1 MAADAAEGAEHPLER
16 AHFWSVASISWLT
29 PLARKAVKG
38 KLEVHD
44 VWEAPAGQTVDTAV
58 HRFKLAWEVEQQRKT
73 PSVARAMIRANAGR
87 VAASGSLLL
96 LFISVQLA
104 QPLLIQ
110 SLVSF
115 LNTPAA
121 APGEGWLMASLIFMS
136 ALASSVL
143 VSEFFRHGFVL
154 GVLSRTA
161 AMSAIYEKA
170 INMSVLARSGGSTG
184 KTTNLMAVDAEKF
197 AMASQVFHFLWISPV
212 MMICCGIVMAFRIGP
227 AGFIGLAFLFVT
239 VPVQHLLAK
248 KGGQIRVKALA
259 FTDERMKFVTE
270 VVQGIRVAKLYAWE
284 AAIFQYVASVRRRE
298 CAKLCASLLMKI
310 AVREGLL
317 LVAPAVAL
325 GLILAGK
332 MWQDGELELSEA
344 IMILGLLN
352 TLRFPM
358 NLLALS
364 FATTQ
369 DCLVAAKRISA
380 FLLLEESRRRAEA
393 PRNDPEYSADA
404 AHAAFAE
411 GVVCCWDP
419 TLAFRLRITS
429 CRLVRGSRVAILG
442 PVGSGKTSFLSM
454 LLDEMHLL
462 QGSSFLDGRVAYLAQ
477 VPWIQNASLRAN
489 ILFGLPMD
497 EDIYDQTLEAAA
509 LQTDLEAL
517 LDGDLTD
524 IGERGINLS
533 GGQKAR
539 VGLARCLYAAATRNA
554 DVVILD
560 SPFAALDTLTAQTV
574 VEGLIRMTSGCT
586 LVCAVSAHTHL
597 LRNFERI
604 LIMSDG
610 AILADGSPEELR
622 QQVGNL
628 PHAGTEPTQTKPI
641 ESMKSPSKAPRD
653 ASRRLMRADT
663 VAQTFPLT
671 ALGKWLGGPGG
682 CSQRGLLIGVPICL
696 IFLAGQGCRVITDVS
711 LTEWAAGQSE
721 FSTSLVLLAVLVV
734 LSVLRIT
741 FCALASFRAARLL
754 HNDMFWRLL
763 RAPVTTYFDV
773 VTTGEICNKLSKDL
787 EFTDT
792 QLPELLTQFLS
803 NTSLLFIIFGLTIF
817 AVPWFAA
824 ILCLLSTVF
833 VMVAVQSGYLLRAL
847 QRFES
852 ASKSPIYTSFSET
865 LSGLQTICAW
875 GHQER
880 FHEAHTKIMRQNLR
894 FFHAASMSDIWLQ
907 FRLELLT
914 VFIIGS
920 FTFLAVGLR
929 SSIDGNTV
937 GLALVYAIQMTAMFQ
952 RCTKLAI
959 LIGQM
964 LTACERVLS
973 FEKAP
978 QEPDLVQPQ
987 DIKLHEWP
995 QGSIAFNDVS
1005 VQYRDGDL
1013 VLKDVCFSANAG
1025 TRVGICGRS
1034 GAGKSSIVMALFRMV
1049 DPCGGRIMIDGIDIA
1064 TVGVHTLRQNL
1075 AIIPQEPIVFSGS
1088 LRSNLDPFRRVLDDT
1103 VLTGALE
1110 QVGLQGLV
1118 KEAGLEMAIAEQGG
1132 NLSQGQRQLL
1142 CIARAF
1148 VRKNRI
1154 MVLDEATSSVDEQ
1167 TDALIKNVLQAHWSQ
1182 GHQQCTVLTVAHRLS
1197 TILDYD
1203 RILVLNKGEVVE
1215 FDAPAELLSRP
1226 GGSELVVA
1234 NGYRSEPRLPEPWK
1248 SWVLAALEVAAQAAQ
1263 DSQIKWI
1270 ALEIMRDR
1278 AHSILQKAVFQG
1290 LRNISIVCGEAAQT
1304 LESLFPS
1311 SSISHIFINFP
1322 EPPFVSGDEAAES
1335 SFHMMTEHL
1344 FVEMDRVLR
1353 NGCRITILSDNAR
1366 YMRTVAKTVA
1376 SLASAQRVRLA
1387 SAGAKQLWGRGECPE
1402 HETVHGVELYQGWP
1416 EASCGH
1422 AVKAS
1427 SYFDTLWAMG
1437 KRVDRFYM
1445 VLRSSE
1451 RQEAQLHKRQEIDQ
1465 SAKVPWFGMWDVL
1478 AFSIDAV
1485 SCVAAVMSAAAA
1497 EELVKKAEQKMKGG
1511 GGLWGYLSGGPK
1523 YDEAIEIYQ
1532 QAANQYKMAK
1542 MWQEAGNCFVQCA
1555 FCAEKSGSQSDQAN
1569 YLSEAGNVLKKV
1581 STQLAVEQLE
1591 QAVSIYSAGGR
1602 FQQAG
1607 KLLLSVAELYE
1618 AERLQ
1623 HKECKVFYKRA
1634 AEMFELADHSESNFS
1649 KCNLKYAEFAAKD
1662 GELEEAIRIF
1672 ESEGEKAL
1680 GKTLLQFGAKEHFL
1694 NAGILHLVGPVASP
1708 PLEATRNDRSKHS
1721 MQSCC

>member
-1 MAADAAEGAEHPLER
+1 MAADIAEGAEHPLER
-16 AHFWSVASISWLT
+16 AHFWSVASITWLT

-38 KLEVHD
+38 KLQVHD
-44 VWEAPAGQTVDTAV
+44 VWKAPAGQTVDTAV

-73 PSVARAMIRANAGR
+73 PSVARAMIHANACR
-87 VAASGSLLL
+87 VAASASLLL
-96 LFISVQLA
+96 MFMSVQLA

-121 APGEGWLMASLIFMS
+121 APGEGWLMASLIFTS

-197 AMASQVFHFLWISPV
+197 VMAAQVFHFLWISPV
-212 MMICCGIVMAFRIGP
+212 MMILCGIVMGFRIGP

-248 KGGQIRVKALA
+248 RGGQIRVKALA

-284 AAIFQYVASVRRRE
+284 AAIFHYVASVRRRE

-325 GLILAGK
+325 GLVLAGK

-358 NLLALS
+358 NLLAMS
-364 FATTQ
+364 FAATQ

-380 FLLLEESRRRAEA
+380 FLLLEESRRRAEG
-393 PRNDPEYSADA
+393 PKNDPEYSAL
-404 AHAAFAE
+404 AAFAE

-419 TLAFRLRITS
+419 ALTFRLRIPS
-429 CRLVRGSRVAILG
+429 CRVVRGSRVAILG
-442 PVGSGKTSFLSM
+442 PVGSGKTSFVSM

-462 QGSSFLDGRVAYLAQ
+462 QGSSFLDGRVAYMAQ

-497 EDIYDQTLEAAA
+497 EDIYDETLEAAA

-554 DVVILD
+554 DVVMLD

-586 LVCAVSAHTHL
+586 LVCAMSSHTHL

-604 LIMSDG
+604 LIMSHG

-622 QQVGNL
+622 QQVGDL
-628 PHAGTEPTQTKPI
+628 PHVDTAEPTQTKPI
-641 ESMKSPSKAPRD
+641 ESMKSPSKTPRD

-682 CSQRGLLIGVPICL
+682 RSQRGLLIGLPICL

-711 LTEWAAGQSE
+711 LTEWAAGQSD
-721 FSTSLVLLAVLVV
+721 FSTSLVLLAVLVA
-734 LSVLRIT
+734 LLVLRIT
-741 FCALASFRAARLL
+741 CCALASFRAARLL

-773 VTTGEICNKLSKDL
+773 VTTGEICNKFSKDL

-792 QLPELLTQFLS
+792 QLPELLTQFLA
-803 NTSLLFIIFGLTIF
+803 NCSLLFIIFGLTIF

-824 ILCLLSTVF
+824 ILCLLSVVF
-833 VMVAVQSGYLLRAL
+833 VIVAVQSGYLLRAL

-880 FHEAHTKIMRQNLR
+880 FQETHTKIMRHNLR
-894 FFHAASMSDIWLQ
+894 FFHAASMADIWLQ

-920 FTFLAVGLR
+920 FTFLAVALR

-987 DIKLHEWP
+987 DVKMQEWP
-995 QGSIAFNDVS
+995 QGSIAFTDVS

-1013 VLKDVCFSANAG
+1013 VLKDVCFSVNAG

-1049 DPCGGRIMIDGIDIA
+1049 DPCGGRIMIDGVDIV

-1088 LRSNLDPFRRVLDDT
+1088 LRSNLDPFRQASDDT

-1167 TDALIKNVLQAHWSQ
+1167 TDALIKNLLQAHWSR
-1182 GHQQCTVLTVAHRLS
+1182 GHHRSTVLTVAHRLS

-1226 GGSELVVA
+1226 GGHFASMAKETM
-1234 NGYRSEPRLPEPWK
+1234 PEK
-1248 SWVLAALEVAAQAAQ
+1248 FT
-1263 DSQIKWI
+1263 K
-1270 ALEIMRDR
+1270 
-1278 AHSILQKAVFQG
+1278 
-1290 LRNISIVCGEAAQT
+1290 
-1304 LESLFPS
+1304 
-1311 SSISHIFINFP
+1311 
-1322 EPPFVSGDEAAES
+1322 
-1335 SFHMMTEHL
+1335 
-1344 FVEMDRVLR
+1344 
-1353 NGCRITILSDNAR
+1353 
-1366 YMRTVAKTVA
+1366 A
-1376 SLASAQRVRLA
+1376 SL
-1387 SAGAKQLWGRGECPE
+1387 
-1402 HETVHGVELYQGWP
+1402 
-1416 EASCGH
+1416 
-1422 AVKAS
+1422 
-1427 SYFDTLWAMG
+1427 
-1437 KRVDRFYM
+1437 
-1445 VLRSSE
+1445 
-1451 RQEAQLHKRQEIDQ
+1451 
-1465 SAKVPWFGMWDVL
+1465 
-1478 AFSIDAV
+1478 
-1485 SCVAAVMSAAAA
+1485 
-1497 EELVKKAEQKMKGG
+1497 
-1511 GGLWGYLSGGPK
+1511 
-1523 YDEAIEIYQ
+1523 
-1532 QAANQYKMAK
+1532 
-1542 MWQEAGNCFVQCA
+1542 
-1555 FCAEKSGSQSDQAN
+1555 
-1569 YLSEAGNVLKKV
+1569 
-1581 STQLAVEQLE
+1581 
-1591 QAVSIYSAGGR
+1591 
-1602 FQQAG
+1602 
-1607 KLLLSVAELYE
+1607 
-1618 AERLQ
+1618 
-1623 HKECKVFYKRA
+1623 
-1634 AEMFELADHSESNFS
+1634 
-1649 KCNLKYAEFAAKD
+1649 
-1662 GELEEAIRIF
+1662 
-1672 ESEGEKAL
+1672 
-1680 GKTLLQFGAKEHFL
+1680 
-1694 NAGILHLVGPVASP
+1694 
-1708 PLEATRNDRSKHS
+1708 
-1721 MQSCC
+1721 

>member
-1 MAADAAEGAEHPLER
+1 MAADIAEGAEHPLER
-16 AHFWSVASISWLT
+16 AHFWSVASITWLT

-38 KLEVHD
+38 KLQVHD
-44 VWEAPAGQTVDTAV
+44 VWKAPAGQTVDTAV

-73 PSVARAMIRANAGR
+73 PSVARAMIRANACR
-87 VAASGSLLL
+87 VAASASLLL
-96 LFISVQLA
+96 MFMSVQLA

-121 APGEGWLMASLIFMS
+121 APGEGWLMASLIFTS

-197 AMASQVFHFLWISPV
+197 VVAAQVFHFLWISPV
-212 MMICCGIVMAFRIGP
+212 MMILCGIVMGFRIGP

-248 KGGQIRVKALA
+248 RGGQIRVKALA

-284 AAIFQYVASVRRRE
+284 AAIFHYVASVRRRE

-358 NLLALS
+358 NLLAMS
-364 FATTQ
+364 FAATQ

-380 FLLLEESRRRAEA
+380 FLLLEESRRRAEG
-393 PRNDPEYSADA
+393 PKNDPEYSAL
-404 AHAAFAE
+404 AAFAE

-419 TLAFRLRITS
+419 ALTFRLRIPS
-429 CRLVRGSRVAILG
+429 CRVVRGSRVAILG
-442 PVGSGKTSFLSM
+442 PVGSGKTSFVSM

-462 QGSSFLDGRVAYLAQ
+462 QGSSFLDGRVAYMAQ

-497 EDIYDQTLEAAA
+497 EDIYDATLEAAA

-554 DVVILD
+554 DVVMLD

-586 LVCAVSAHTHL
+586 LVCAMSSHTHL

-604 LIMSDG
+604 LIMSHG

-622 QQVGNL
+622 QQVGDL
-628 PHAGTEPTQTKPI
+628 PHVDTAEPTQTKPI
-641 ESMKSPSKAPRD
+641 ESMKSPSKTPRD

-682 CSQRGLLIGVPICL
+682 RSQRGLLIGLPICL

-711 LTEWAAGQSE
+711 LTEWAAGQSD
-721 FSTSLVLLAVLVV
+721 FSTSLVLLAVLVA
-734 LSVLRIT
+734 LLVLRIT
-741 FCALASFRAARLL
+741 CCALASFRAARLL

-773 VTTGEICNKLSKDL
+773 VTTGEICNKFSKDL

-792 QLPELLTQFLS
+792 QLPELLTQFLA
-803 NTSLLFIIFGLTIF
+803 NCSLLFIIFGLTIF

-824 ILCLLSTVF
+824 ILCLLSVVF
-833 VMVAVQSGYLLRAL
+833 VIVAVQSGYLLRAL

-880 FHEAHTKIMRQNLR
+880 FQETHTKIMRHNLR
-894 FFHAASMSDIWLQ
+894 FFHAASMADIWLQ

-920 FTFLAVGLR
+920 FTFLAVALR

-987 DIKLHEWP
+987 DVKMQEWP
-995 QGSIAFNDVS
+995 QGSVAFTDVS

-1013 VLKDVCFSANAG
+1013 VLKDVCFSVNAG

-1049 DPCGGRIMIDGIDIA
+1049 DPCGGRIMIDGVDIV

-1088 LRSNLDPFRRVLDDT
+1088 LRSNLDPFRQASDDT

-1167 TDALIKNVLQAHWSQ
+1167 TDALIKNLLQAHWS
-1182 GHQQCTVLTVAHRLS
+1182 
-1197 TILDYD
+1197 
-1203 RILVLNKGEVVE
+1203 
-1215 FDAPAELLSRP
+1215 P
-1226 GGSELVVA
+1226 
-1234 NGYRSEPRLPEPWK
+1234 
-1248 SWVLAALEVAAQAAQ
+1248 
-1263 DSQIKWI
+1263 
-1270 ALEIMRDR
+1270 
-1278 AHSILQKAVFQG
+1278 
-1290 LRNISIVCGEAAQT
+1290 
-1304 LESLFPS
+1304 
-1311 SSISHIFINFP
+1311 
-1322 EPPFVSGDEAAES
+1322 
-1335 SFHMMTEHL
+1335 
-1344 FVEMDRVLR
+1344 
-1353 NGCRITILSDNAR
+1353 
-1366 YMRTVAKTVA
+1366 
-1376 SLASAQRVRLA
+1376 
-1387 SAGAKQLWGRGECPE
+1387 
-1402 HETVHGVELYQGWP
+1402 
-1416 EASCGH
+1416 
-1422 AVKAS
+1422 
-1427 SYFDTLWAMG
+1427 
-1437 KRVDRFYM
+1437 
-1445 VLRSSE
+1445 RSSQVYCPHCRPLLE
-1451 RQEAQLHKRQEIDQ
+1451 HHT
-1465 SAKVPWFGMWDVL
+1465 
-1478 AFSIDAV
+1478 
-1485 SCVAAVMSAAAA
+1485 
-1497 EELVKKAEQKMKGG
+1497 
-1511 GGLWGYLSGGPK
+1511 GL
-1523 YDEAIEIYQ
+1523 
-1532 QAANQYKMAK
+1532 
-1542 MWQEAGNCFVQCA
+1542 
-1555 FCAEKSGSQSDQAN
+1555 
-1569 YLSEAGNVLKKV
+1569 
-1581 STQLAVEQLE
+1581 
-1591 QAVSIYSAGGR
+1591 
-1602 FQQAG
+1602 
-1607 KLLLSVAELYE
+1607 
-1618 AERLQ
+1618 
-1623 HKECKVFYKRA
+1623 
-1634 AEMFELADHSESNFS
+1634 
-1649 KCNLKYAEFAAKD
+1649 
-1662 GELEEAIRIF
+1662 
-1672 ESEGEKAL
+1672 
-1680 GKTLLQFGAKEHFL
+1680 
-1694 NAGILHLVGPVASP
+1694 
-1708 PLEATRNDRSKHS
+1708 
-1721 MQSCC
+1721 